1 MNTEQADIFPGS
13 GIVSG
18 VVDAMGGQYEK
29 IQISLDERDGLV
41 RELHHRVKNNLQII
55 VSLINLQKRMLP
67 PDRQGEIRFLE
78 EHVQAMAA
86 AYRVVYASGELIEVP
101 IDDLIR
107 EVVAGLVEVA
117 GATTGGVET
126 GDCDAQMTI
135 NLDQAITLSLYLA
148 VVLPP
153 FLAAD
158 TSGGDPVRMTT
169 RSTGDRVTIVIAGG
183 PRDAMPFDS
192 LRERLVEGHLR
203 QLGAV
208 RGAASDAVRFQIS
221 LPASLPH

>member
-1 MNTEQADIFPGS
+1 MA
-13 GIVSG
+13 
-18 VVDAMGGQYEK
+18 
-29 IQISLDERDGLV
+29 ERDGLV

-67 PDRQGEIRFLE
+67 ADRQGEIRFLE

-101 IDDLIR
+101 IDDLLR
-107 EVVAGLVEVA
+107 EVVSGLVEVA
-117 GATTGGVET
+117 GATTAGVET
-126 GDCDAQMTI
+126 ADCDAQMTI

-153 FLAAD
+153 FLVAD
-158 TSGGDPVRMTT
+158 ASAGAVRLTT
-169 RSTGDRVTIVIAGG
+169 RSTGDRVTIAIAGG
-183 PRDAMPFDS
+183 PQNAMPFDS
-192 LRERLVEGHLR
+192 LRNRLIDGHLR

-208 RGAASDAVRFQIS
+208 RGVSSEAVRFQIS
-221 LPASLPH
+221 VPASALPH